1 MAINGPNI
9 NIEQGGIG
17 GGGTINVGGKIS
29 IDINNIIYFKDIIP
43 SYKESDCIDQTNIE
57 RLKELLLSWGFLDVI
72 VSDVS
77 LWKIATQYSNGP
89 RLEWKGNLYVQSVG
103 LHYLK
108 CKNKDKSSYQ
118 GCYDLYSSGYILL
131 NTHAS
136 GYNNADWKWIY
147 ISELGF
153 GIDAKS
159 TYIWDDT
166 NDILN
171 KFSIPNQFVTAIG
184 ENELSKKEQFT
195 SDIIDSY
202 GDTVK
207 YEYLNQIASYHTIPR
222 YYIGNKAK
230 SLKSISFDY
239 NVKTSG
245 TNGQFIFDDSIGYK
259 GGSRK
264 DAKYWSFYPQTYP
277 IIVFNNMTDVDAHY
291 VDINGSIGYYD
302 KLNEHSFTYSNGKLK
317 IDNTEVV
324 VNDNDEVV
332 FYIRKH
338 GIWQAA
344 QPDPAGKWSVTTDT
358 VLELTSETNT
368 ATLTFEPIQIYK
380 WEPNNTTFPF
390 SCDINEISKFITN
403 ITPKDY
409 TKQIIQ
415 SKNNVNIS
423 LPILSGS
430 SYDNAHAKTLFTYK
444 SLFVSL
450 GDYDFKT
457 NSDGSVSNVNK
468 ISDAEFKINTTIKN
482 LQWVSTK
489 DIIPHYYQ
497 LTQTANVEIED
508 YKVSLRPSQN
518 IAEVNT
524 TFYQTFQSLIGFFP
538 KEMGYYGDMNN
549 KTEDSGFLD
558 PTIVSGT
565 QVNGLQYYTSYY
577 YNFIPPTTG
586 NSSTGP
592 SNTYY
597 DSYRFKLYIG
607 YKQRVQKDT
616 FALAVVVWRNGKSAP
631 SISTESVSELHEI
644 YESSGIASGVTKTYS
659 VQTNIIA
666 KDLDTLSV
674 DVSSYEGF
682 SAPTATLNLSE
693 KINGKWKITYSLTWN
708 GGGAPYARVKT
719 RITCKRYM

>member
-1 MAINGPNI
+1 MAKGGPNI
-9 NIEQGGIG
+9 EIEQGGIDG
-17 GGGTINVGGKIS
+17 GSG
-29 IDINNIIYFKDIIP
+29 INNILYFKDIIP
-43 SYKESDCIDQTNIE
+43 SYKESDCVEQTNIE
-57 RLKELLLSWGFLDVI
+57 RLKELLLSWGFLNAV
-72 VSDVS
+72 VSEVS
-77 LWKIATQYSNGP
+77 LWKIATQYSDGP
-89 RLEWKGNLYVQSVG
+89 RLEWKGNLYIQSVG

-118 GCYDLYSSGYILL
+118 VCHDLYSSGYILL

-136 GYNNADWKWIY
+136 GYNNTDWKWIY

-153 GIDAKS
+153 GIDTKS
-159 TYIWDDT
+159 TYLWDDK

-171 KFSIPNQFVTAIG
+171 KFSIPNQFVAAIG

-230 SLKSISFDY
+230 SFKSISFDY
-239 NVKTSG
+239 NVKTSE

-264 DAKYWSFYPQTYP
+264 DAKYWSFYPQVYP
-277 IIVFNNMTDVDAHY
+277 IVVFNNMNDIDAHY
-291 VDINGSIGYYD
+291 SEFIGIGYYD

-317 IDNTEVV
+317 IDNTEVT
-324 VNDNDEVV
+324 VNNNDEVV

-344 QPDPAGKWSVTTDT
+344 QPSPADKWAVRTNQ

-368 ATLTFEPIQIYK
+368 ATLTFEPIQRYK
-380 WEPNNTTFPF
+380 WEPTNTTFSF
-390 SCDINEISKFITN
+390 SCDINEISKFVTN
-403 ITPKDY
+403 SIPQDY

-415 SKNNVNIS
+415 SKTNVNIS

-430 SYDNAHAKTLFTYK
+430 SYDNAHAKTLFTYE

-489 DIIPHYYQ
+489 DIIPYYNKSVQ
-497 LTQTANVEIED
+497 QASVKIED
-508 YKVSLRPSQN
+508 YKVSLRPSQH

-524 TFYQTFQSLIGFFP
+524 IFYQTFQSLIGFFP
-538 KEMGYYGDMNN
+538 KTMGYYGDMNN

-558 PTIVSGT
+558 PTIISGT
-565 QVNGLQYYTSYY
+565 QVDGLQYYTSYY
-577 YNFIPPTTG
+577 YNFIPPSSG
-586 NSSTGP
+586 STGP

-597 DSYRFKLYIG
+597 DSYRFKLHIG
-607 YKQRVQKDT
+607 YKQWVEKDT

-644 YESSGIASGVTKTYS
+644 YESSGIQSGVTKTYI

-674 DVSSYEGF
+674 DIYSYEGF
-682 SAPTATLNLSE
+682 GSPTATLNSSE

-719 RITCKRYM
+719 RITCTRYM

>member
-9 NIEQGGIG
+9 DIEQGGIG
-17 GGGTINVGGKIS
+17 GGSG
-29 IDINNIIYFKDIIP
+29 INNILYFKDIIP
-43 SYKESDCIDQTNIE
+43 SYRESDCVDQTNIE
-57 RLKELLLSWGFLDVI
+57 RLKELLLSWGFLNVI

-77 LWKIATQYSNGP
+77 LWKIATQYSDGP
-89 RLEWKGNLYVQSVG
+89 RLEWKGNLYIQSVG

-118 GCYDLYSSGYILL
+118 VCYDLYSSGYILL

-136 GYNNADWKWIY
+136 GYNNTDWKWIY

-153 GIDAKS
+153 GINVKS
-159 TYIWDDT
+159 TYLWDDK

-171 KFSIPNQFVTAIG
+171 KFSIPNQFVAAIG

-277 IIVFNNMTDVDAHY
+277 VIVFNNMNDVDAHY

-302 KLNEHSFTYSNGKLK
+302 KLNEHSFTYSNGKLR
-317 IDNTEVV
+317 IDNTEVT
-324 VNDNDEVV
+324 VNNNDEVI

-344 QPDPAGKWSVTTDT
+344 QPDPADKWSVTTNT

-368 ATLTFEPIQIYK
+368 ATLTFEPIQRYK
-380 WEPNNTTFPF
+380 WEPKNTTFSF
-390 SCDINEISKFITN
+390 SCDINEISKFATN
-403 ITPKDY
+403 IIPNDY

-415 SKNNVNIS
+415 SKTNVNIS
-423 LPILSGS
+423 LPVLSGS
-430 SYDNAHAKTLFTYK
+430 GCDHASSGALWIYNR
-444 SLFVSL
+444 LFVSI

-457 NSDGSVSNVNK
+457 DAVNGAVSDIQK
-468 ISDAEFKINTTIKN
+468 ISDANFQMNATIKN
-482 LQWVSTK
+482 LEWISTGN
-489 DIIPHYYQ
+489 ISAYYREQ
-497 LTQTANVEIED
+497 RQISNIEIESYTAD
-508 YKVSLRPSQN
+508 NMASTYFAWVNANFYKK
-518 IAEVNT
+518 
-524 TFYQTFQSLIGFFP
+524 FQSLIGFFP
-538 KEMGYYGDMNN
+538 HQIGYYGDMNN
-549 KTEDSGFLD
+549 RVEDSGFFD
-558 PTIVSGT
+558 PTVASGT
-565 QVNGLQYYTSYY
+565 QVNGLQYYNSYY
-577 YNFIPPTTG
+577 YNFQTP
-586 NSSTGP
+586 NSGSVR
-592 SNTYY
+592 
-597 DSYRFKLYIG
+597 SYRFKLYIG
-607 YKQRVQKDT
+607 YEQWVDKDT
-616 FALAVVVWRNGKSAP
+616 FALAVVVWRNGKLAP
-631 SISTESVSELHEI
+631 VISTESVSELHEI
-644 YESSGIASGVTKTYS
+644 YESSGIANGVTKTYS

-666 KDLDTLSV
+666 QDLDILSIN
-674 DVSSYEGF
+674 VSSYEGF
-682 SAPTATLNLSE
+682 GSPTAKLNSSE
-693 KINGKWKITYSLTWN
+693 KINGKWKVTYSLTWN
-708 GGGAPYARVKT
+708 GGGPSYARVTT
-719 RITCKRYM
+719 RITCTR

>member
-1 MAINGPNI
+1 MAKGGPNI
-9 NIEQGGIG
+9 DIEQGGIG
-17 GGGTINVGGKIS
+17 GGSG
-29 IDINNIIYFKDIIP
+29 INNILYFKDIIP
-43 SYKESDCIDQTNIE
+43 SYKESDCVEQTNIE
-57 RLKELLLSWGFLDVI
+57 RLKELLLSWGFLNVV

-77 LWKIATQYSNGP
+77 LWKIATQYSDGP
-89 RLEWKGNLYVQSVG
+89 RLEWKGNLYVQTIG

-118 GCYDLYSSGYILL
+118 VCYDLYSSGYILL

-136 GYNNADWKWIY
+136 GYNNTDWKWIY

-153 GIDAKS
+153 GINVKS
-159 TYIWDDT
+159 TYLWDDK

-171 KFSIPNQFVTAIG
+171 KFSIPNQFVAAIG

-222 YYIGNKAK
+222 YYIGNKTK

-277 IIVFNNMTDVDAHY
+277 VIVFNNMTDVDAHY

-302 KLNEHSFTYSNGKLK
+302 KLNEHSFTYSNGKLR
-317 IDNTEVV
+317 IDNTEVTI
-324 VNDNDEVV
+324 NNNDEVI

-344 QPDPAGKWSVTTDT
+344 QPDPADKWSVTTNT

-368 ATLTFEPIQIYK
+368 ATLTFEPIQRYK
-380 WEPNNTTFPF
+380 WEPKNTTFSF
-390 SCDINEISKFITN
+390 SCDINEISKFVTN
-403 ITPKDY
+403 IIPNDY

-415 SKNNVNIS
+415 SKTNVNIS
-423 LPILSGS
+423 LPVLFGSGCDHAS
-430 SYDNAHAKTLFTYK
+430 SGALWIYNR
-444 SLFVSL
+444 LFVSI

-457 NSDGSVSNVNK
+457 DAVNGAVSDIQK
-468 ISDAEFKINTTIKN
+468 ISDANFQMNATIKN
-482 LQWVSTK
+482 LEWISTGN
-489 DIIPHYYQ
+489 ISAYYREQ
-497 LTQTANVEIED
+497 RQISNIEIESYTAD
-508 YKVSLRPSQN
+508 NMAHTYFAWVNANFYKK
-518 IAEVNT
+518 
-524 TFYQTFQSLIGFFP
+524 FQSLIGFFP
-538 KEMGYYGDMNN
+538 HKIGYYGDMNN
-549 KTEDSGFLD
+549 KVEEGGFLD
-558 PTIVSGT
+558 PTIASGT
-565 QVNGLQYYTSYY
+565 QVDGLQYYTSYY
-577 YNFIPPTTG
+577 YNHQTP
-586 NSSTGP
+586 NSGYVS
-592 SNTYY
+592 
-597 DSYRFKLYIG
+597 SYRFKLYVG
-607 YKQRVQKDT
+607 YEQWVEKDT

-631 SISTESVSELHEI
+631 VISTESVSELHEI
-644 YESSGIASGVTKTYS
+644 YESSGIENGVTKTYS

-674 DVSSYEGF
+674 DISSYEGF
-682 SAPTATLNLSE
+682 DAPRASLNSSE

-719 RITCKRYM
+719 RITCTRYM